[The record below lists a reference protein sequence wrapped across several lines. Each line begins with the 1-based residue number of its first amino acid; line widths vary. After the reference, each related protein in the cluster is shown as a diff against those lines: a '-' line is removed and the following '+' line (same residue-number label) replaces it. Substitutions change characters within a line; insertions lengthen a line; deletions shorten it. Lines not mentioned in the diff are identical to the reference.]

1 MIKRTI
7 PLAITAAL
15 LAGCITAQART
26 NEDGSVT
33 ARLGQTVRVGGPRVT
48 PLQVLE
54 DSRCPMEAR
63 CIWAGRVRLSVRVVT
78 GRTSAVREIASDK
91 PLQVADGQLELS
103 NVMPPRNTQYPLR
116 PRDYR
121 FSFKF
126 SGGL

>member
-1 MIKRTI
+1 MIKQS
-7 PLAITAAL
+7 LALALPAVL
-15 LAGCITAQART
+15 LAGCVTVPT

-33 ARLGQTVRVGGPRVT
+33 ARLGQTVNVGGPRVT

-63 CIWAGRVRLSVRVVT
+63 CVWAGRMRLSVRVTT
-78 GRTSAVREIASDK
+78 GAVSSVREVASDK
-91 PLQVADGQLELS
+91 PLQVADGQLEIAG
-103 NVMPPRNTQYPLR
+103 VMPPRSVRGPIKLS
-116 PRDYR
+116 DYR